1 MKLDLNY
8 PGKLFD
14 PPELPTLL
22 IKKLVAIIFLVS
34 LCAFAVYPWL
44 HKWIGLPSRLEIALT
59 GAVASLQVLAGA
71 VYIFRK
77 HLSIAFAALAT
88 HNQCSAQAKCIRE
101 NYHQTVF
108 DLAQYNAVLGSQLQ
122 EAILQ
127 TETAVLGVIGRMAN
141 IHHQTC
147 SQIDRI
153 GSSFEKSMELIAVT
167 QDHIHKNQEIVQAL
181 NVFSA
186 GQTDHLTDNL
196 IRVQKLSEEMELMRP
211 MVEGISAIADRTK
224 LLALN
229 AKIEA
234 ARAGEAGKGFSVV
247 AEEVR
252 NLSDQTQT
260 LAKEI
265 SDRITR
271 VARVAGQALI
281 ETEND
286 RQKMTRNE
294 DAQKFKNMAGN
305 MSAVEGRFKAAA
317 SHLEEIIK
325 GVDGANK
332 VIVEEVSIVLGEIQF
347 QDVLRQR
354 LEHVGSS
361 LDLESE
367 FVHEVQ
373 LWLEGKGEPPVKEL
387 STHLSELKE
396 KYVMQEQRTTHNAVL
411 GEQAP
416 AAGLSNLK
424 IELF

>member
-1 MKLDLNY
+1 MKIDLNY

-14 PPELPTLL
+14 PPESPTLL
-22 IKKLVAIIFLVS
+22 IKKIVATILFVS
-34 LCAFAVYPWL
+34 VCAYIVYPWL
-44 HKWIGLPSRLEIALT
+44 HKWIGLPSRLEVALT
-59 GAVASLQVLAGA
+59 GLVASIQVLAGA
-71 VYIFRK
+71 IYFFRK
-77 HLSIAFAALAT
+77 HVAIAFTALAT

-153 GSSFEKSMELIAVT
+153 GSSSEKSMELIAVT
-167 QDHIHKNQEIVQAL
+167 QDHIHKNQQVIEAL
-181 NVFSA
+181 NVFSDNQA
-186 GQTDHLTDNL
+186 DHLTDNL
-196 IRVQKLSEEMELMRP
+196 IRIEKLSAGMEQMRP
-211 MVEGISAIADRTK
+211 MVDDISAIADRTK

-234 ARAGEAGKGFSVV
+234 ARAGEAGRGFSVV

-252 NLSDQTQT
+252 SLSDQTHK

-265 SDRITR
+265 ADRITQI
-271 VARVAGQALI
+271 AGQALT
-281 ETEND
+281 ETENA
-286 RQKMTRNE
+286 RQEMSSNE
-294 DAQKFKNMAGN
+294 DAKKFKNMAGK
-305 MSAVEGRFKAAA
+305 MSLVEGRFKAAA
-317 SHLEEIIK
+317 THLEEIIQ
-325 GVDGANK
+325 GVDEANK

-354 LEHVGSS
+354 LEHVNTG
-361 LDLESE
+361 LDIQSGFAEETLS
-367 FVHEVQ
+367 
-373 LWLEGKGEPPVKEL
+373 WLEGRGESPTKGL
-387 STHLSELKE
+387 DAHLDELKE
-396 KYVMQEQRTTHNAVL
+396 KYVMQEQRTTHYAVL
-411 GEQAP
+411 GVQAP
-416 AAGLSNLK
+416 AAGPANLK